1 MSKKYL
7 SKKTISTMSYEQKKL
22 FKVLNED
29 NEQEEK
35 IFGPG
40 NEYRNWLL
48 KNPKFNYSKS
58 NDLTIKHY

>member
-1 MSKKYL
+1 
-7 SKKTISTMSYEQKKL
+7 MSYEQKKL